1 MRPTLFRQEAIDAQR
16 GTLVGAA
23 LARQRLPFALVSLL
37 SAGAALAL
45 VALCLFGEYTR
56 KVHVGGYLA
65 PSSGAIKVVAGQP
78 GTLISK
84 HIREGQRVRNGDVLF
99 VLSAERAS
107 LQTPQVQAAA
117 TAAIRTRMDGLAR
130 EHESQRGVV
139 RLQLE
144 GARQRLRSLHAERE
158 QLQAM
163 LALQRQRVAGAETS
177 HAGHE
182 RLRVE
187 GFLPAAQV
195 DQKNNELLDQRA
207 RLGELQRSQAALGR
221 ELDALTL
228 ELQSA
233 ALKEAQERA
242 RYERER
248 AQLAQ
253 EAVESESRSAM
264 PITAPIDG
272 FATAVLGEAG
282 QSAQAGTVLL
292 TILPTDAHL
301 QAKLLV
307 PSRAIGFLAVGDTV
321 SLRYPA
327 FPYQRFGSFKG
338 RVVEIP
344 RAMVAAGEAELPV
357 VQNEAVFRVSVALEV
372 QQVDTGR
379 ARVALQS
386 GMALEADV
394 WLERMTLL
402 EWFFEPLLGLAKKA

>member
-1 MRPTLFRQEAIDAQR
+1 MRTTLFRQEAIDAQR
-16 GTLVGAA
+16 GTLLGAA

-37 SAGAALAL
+37 SAAAALAL
-45 VALCLFGEYTR
+45 LALCLFGEYTR

-84 HIREGQRVRNGDVLF
+84 QIREGRRVRTGDMLF

-117 TAAIRTRMDGLAR
+117 TAAIRSRMAGLAR
-130 EHESQRGVV
+130 EHEAQRGVA

-144 GARQRLRSLHAERE
+144 GARHRLRSLHAERD

-163 LALQRQRVAGAETS
+163 LELQRQRVAGAETS
-177 HAGHE
+177 HANQE

-195 DQKNNELLDQRA
+195 EQRKNELLDQRA
-207 RLGELQRSQAALGR
+207 RLGELLRSQAALER
-221 ELDALTL
+221 EMGALTL
-228 ELQSA
+228 ELQSTA
-233 ALKEAQERA
+233 PKETQEQG

-272 FATAVLGEAG
+272 IATAVLAEAG
-282 QSAQAGTVLL
+282 QVAQAGTVLL
-292 TILPTDAHL
+292 TILPIDGSL

-307 PSRAIGFLAVGDTV
+307 PSRAIGFLALGDTV

-327 FPYQRFGSFKG
+327 FPYQRYGSFKG

-344 RAMVAAGEAELPV
+344 RAMVAAGETDLPV
-357 VQNEAVFRVSVALEV
+357 VQNESVFRVSVALDA
-372 QQVDTGR
+372 QQVETRR
-379 ARVALQS
+379 ARVPLQS

-402 EWFFEPLLGLAKKA
+402 EWFFEPLLGLARKT